1 MSAYQKCKAQEK
13 DVLRAKQS
21 PRSMKRTKFSRIPL
35 EGESSSSDSL
45 RHPPLFAQPEP
56 SFTTSLIDPELVF
69 STHIPHETEAEPEK
83 KKSQTTRTM
92 EEFMDELPHLMHLL
106 LSSEARPDVFNI
118 CGCGSNLPRRFQCND
133 CFKYESSCET
143 CFLEHHCNLPFH
155 WARIWKSEG
164 YYQKADISTLRGHN
178 YAIHLCLNHGRCPS
192 PSEPQKVTVVHTN
205 GIHGTRLCY
214 CLCDGRANVLE
225 QCMNAR
231 LFPATVKAPRTF
243 ITFQALDEFTEHT
256 VSSKK
261 SAHRT
266 TVSDI
271 PTQDP
276 QSQFL
281 LVTRIWQK
289 LCLEKWSGQ
298 AHDLLSQFSHRT
310 PGSIVRT
317 CYCCPE
323 DGFNMEEG
331 WERTLKEL
339 KWVVF
344 VDYRHADSWLT
355 EYHVRHLNQDQRTLD
370 GNFHIGQYLKNCD
383 PNDISLVTENGIG
396 YFPDQTAV
404 RDYLEKIPNTTE
416 VDSACLIALLLFDLS
431 LRNLPVITLTL
442 STIRIRRNLGTCFIP
457 AWFKNSDFALMHSYS
472 HTRHERLPTDS
483 TLGASDFCLSYDC
496 NCQYCV
502 NLRPRFQASFPEYVP
517 LINRLRCSI
526 PALHIQDH
534 KDDCRYKFN
543 SAYMPNSG
551 HFHGETAEQPWVELN
566 QLAGSVRQMNSSHRI
581 GVLTFHYGF
590 WNWTKTTRMHLS
602 LATTYCTARDLFA
615 EKRRAYLS
623 SCVQHHTRILE
634 WVKQVDAKDQL
645 PNEIVTDIY
654 QHHLQGRFLFHIHLK
669 EPSSYASLVPSR
681 EQIYQKILTSTAPEK
696 EFLNNS
702 SVYLIQLGVVIE
714 HYQQRIM
721 GKKTLN
727 QTETIQKEILH
738 DRESLTQQIG
748 QFRELQVVIMP
759 GVQDLVLSIPSDE
772 QPELEVLYLPSYL
785 PPELRKTRNLD
796 ELAELEAWVRVGKLY
811 DCILAVRNAA
821 KYKSLA
827 YKDKAENTRGS
838 TASTCSSLQIRRIE
852 VELTSCIAD
861 YQRVRKALIQL
872 NHFLPDQLPHMTMDS
887 TYRRPSTEA
896 CRLGDSRRTDG
907 QLYTLAIEFQH
918 TPTPSAVNSEK
929 ESIETGIHYA
939 VSSTHQ
945 VRQQLRHS
953 GKVHSE
959 HLGQPNKLKTSKDEG
974 WIWQPETTFALLG
987 VQVKD
992 LTAFEDESPGDRI
1005 MHYRALAEM
1014 ERWREVM
1021 EKAQSDYLNCM
1032 QAFQRMS
1039 GAWAK
1044 MADRKEAS
1052 PSPSSPYKS
1061 WSFGHS
1067 AFARQQAKMYEQ
1079 LYEQCLK
1086 TYNVLQFEQVAKGE
1100 ILADVVTRQRARQE
1114 EEDRAI
1120 IEAEIRA
1127 AQTFLSDEYDIFSK

>member
-1 MSAYQKCKAQEK
+1 MSAYQKRKAQEK

-56 SFTTSLIDPELVF
+56 SSTTSLIDPELVF

-83 KKSQTTRTM
+83 KKSQTTHTM

-106 LSSEARPDVFNI
+106 LSSEARPD
-118 CGCGSNLPRRFQCND
+118 
-133 CFKYESSCET
+133 
-143 CFLEHHCNLPFH
+143 
-155 WARIWKSEG
+155 
-164 YYQKADISTLRGHN
+164 
-178 YAIHLCLNHGRCPS
+178 
-192 PSEPQKVTVVHTN
+192 
-205 GIHGTRLCY
+205 
-214 CLCDGRANVLE
+214 
-225 QCMNAR
+225 CMNAR

-261 SAHRT
+261 SAYDYIGALRHLT
-266 TVSDI
+266 DGCFTLET
-271 PTQDP
+271 PDP

-331 WERTLKEL
+331 WERTPKEL

-344 VDYRHADSWLT
+344 VDYRHVDSWLT
-355 EYHVRHLNQDQRTLD
+355 KYHVRHLNQDQCTLD

-396 YFPDQTAV
+396 YFPNQTAV

-416 VDSACLIALLLFDLS
+416 KSTCNYLNIVNNQNKKKFRNMLYSGVVNVGCSHCLILAS
-431 LRNLPVITLTL
+431 MNL
-442 STIRIRRNLGTCFIP
+442 TCGE
-457 AWFKNSDFALMHSYS
+457 AFKNSDFALMHSYS

-502 NLRPRFQASFPEYVP
+502 NLRPQFQASFPEYVP

-566 QLAGSVRQMNSSHRI
+566 QLAGS
-581 GVLTFHYGF
+581 
-590 WNWTKTTRMHLS
+590 TTRMHLS

-623 SCVQHHTRILE
+623 SCVRHHTRIPE
-634 WVKQVDAKDQL
+634 WVKQVDTKDRL

-654 QHHLQGRFLFHIHLK
+654 QHHLQ
-669 EPSSYASLVPSR
+669 VPSR

-696 EFLNNS
+696 EFSNNS
-702 SVYLIQLGVVIE
+702 SVYLIQLGVFTYSDNE
-714 HYQQRIM
+714 SW
-721 GKKTLN
+721 
-727 QTETIQKEILH
+727 KEILH

-748 QFRELQVVIMP
+748 QFCELQVVIMP

-796 ELAELEAWVRVGKLY
+796 ELAELEAQVRVGELY

-838 TASTCSSLQIRRIE
+838 TASTRSSLQIRRIE

-861 YQRVRKALIQL
+861 YQWVRKALIQL

-896 CRLGDSRRTDG
+896 RRLGDSRRTDG

-929 ESIETGIHYA
+929 ESIETGVHYA

-945 VRQQLRHS
+945 VRRQLRHS

-992 LTAFEDESPGDRI
+992 LTAFEDESDRI

-1014 ERWREVM
+1014 E
-1021 EKAQSDYLNCM
+1021 
-1032 QAFQRMS
+1032 
-1039 GAWAK
+1039 
-1044 MADRKEAS
+1044 
-1052 PSPSSPYKS
+1052 
-1061 WSFGHS
+1061 
-1067 AFARQQAKMYEQ
+1067 
-1079 LYEQCLK
+1079 
-1086 TYNVLQFEQVAKGE
+1086 
-1100 ILADVVTRQRARQE
+1100 
-1114 EEDRAI
+1114 
-1120 IEAEIRA
+1120 
-1127 AQTFLSDEYDIFSK
+1127 